1 MAEATLNDVT
11 AILQEQNEEQGKTT
25 AAVAALV
32 QRIQGLI
39 DIQKRSIL
47 DEAEARREAGRD
59 GGVEPPS
66 ATGGFGTTAN
76 AAKGLLGSLGVLE
89 LLGVKALIFQA
100 IDTVADI
107 VETVSQISSLLAGG
121 LLKALQGAF
130 VAIDTSLELAKNALL
145 KDFSMFRYRIAQLIS
160 RIQIFFQD
168 TGKRIGNLANRLLKI
183 GKPIITSL
191 SNFGKLLGRL
201 FLPVFIVI
209 TAIETA
215 IATVKGYQED
225 GIIGALEGAVT
236 GLFNSLIFGP
246 LDLVKGIAA
255 WVLGKFGFENAKDIL
270 NSFSFQ
276 DIFSNLIGGIF
287 DDVGKIG
294 SFVGDLF
301 KGEFSL
307 EKAQEALGAIFSL
320 SPVGMIMNLVEGI
333 VPGIFEKIGNALDF
347 LVEGIVPGIFEEIG
361 NALDFFVEQLKI
373 GSQEALLKVM
383 NLIQNIP
390 DQLVAFLSDNLR
402 ISIPKIAIPIPGFL
416 GGGELVIA
424 EPSEIGVP
432 GGESA
437 RAKIAE
443 RNARLEAQLLELNRQ
458 NLQNVQGVAAGGT
471 TVINQN
477 STISN
482 AQSTTIASDIPAAQD
497 IYMNK
502 GLLGG
507 GGGF

>member
-25 AAVAALV
+25 SAVAALV

-59 GGVEPPS
+59 GGAEPPS

-160 RIQIFFQD
+160 RIQIFFED

-255 WVLGKFGFENAKDIL
+255 WVLGKFGFENAQETL
-270 NSFSFQ
+270 NEFSFKEL
-276 DIFSNLIGGIF
+276 FSNLIGGIF
-287 DDVGKIG
+287 DDVGKIA

-320 SPVGMIMNLVEGI
+320 SPVGMILNLIEGI
-333 VPGIFEKIGNALDF
+333 IPETFEKIGLAMDEFVRQLTVNA
-347 LVEGIVPGIFEEIG
+347 EI
-361 NALDFFVEQLKI
+361 
-373 GSQEALLKVM
+373 ALLKIVT
-383 NLIQNIP
+383 LIQNVP
-390 DQLVAFLSDNLR
+390 DRIVKFLSENLR
-402 ISIPKIAIPIPGFL
+402 ISVPRIEIPNPFGWIPGAPKT
-416 GGGELVIA
+416 LVI
-424 EPSEIGVP
+424 SEGFEAGIP
-432 GGESA
+432 GQEGAA
-437 RAKIAE
+437 RKIAE
-443 RNARLEAQLLELNRQ
+443 RNARLEAQILELNRQ
-458 NLQNVQGVAAGGT
+458 NLQNVQGAAAGGT